1 MRNITIES
9 NNGSFN
15 YALVSTLEKVQEE
28 LEAYSK
34 KFSCYYI
41 IDSNVHALYRD
52 TFAGLV
58 EPSRLFEF
66 HSSEEN
72 KSFETLFSIYD
83 FLLSNK
89 ADRGSCIVV
98 VGGGITGDTGSFAAS
113 TFMRGTK
120 LVHVPTTLLAMVD
133 SSIGGKT
140 GVNYNKYKNFI
151 GSFYEPETVITSV
164 KFLET
169 LDRQDLLSGMG
180 EVLKY
185 ALLDADFF
193 EYCDEKLKGSLD
205 IPEEDLLQLISR
217 SAHIKNRVVT
227 EDKLDMKAR
236 HSLNL
241 GHTFG
246 HAIESVSG
254 FSVKHGIG
262 VIAGMRG
269 AAHLSNRTGIMSD
282 RTFSRVSEFLNR
294 YPTDSKIAALDSEEI
309 YMAMQGDKKRL
320 NGEVKFVLTG
330 NPGDLH
336 IDVSCAREDVIAA
349 IDHMKSTIK

>member
-15 YALVSTLEKVQEE
+15 YALLSSLEKVKEE
-28 LEAYSK
+28 LGVYHE
-34 KFSCYYI
+34 KFNCFYI
-41 IDSNVHALYRD
+41 IDKKVRGLYREFFD
-52 TFAGLV
+52 GFI
-58 EPSRLFEF
+58 EPSNIHEF
-66 HSSEEN
+66 SASEEN

-83 FLLSNK
+83 YLLANK

-151 GSFYEPETVITSV
+151 GSFYEPESVITSV

-169 LDRQDLLSGMG
+169 LDREDLLSGMG

-193 EYCDEKLKGSLD
+193 DYCYEKLQGSLD
-205 IPEEDLLQLISR
+205 ISEDDLLYLISR
-217 SAHIKNRVVT
+217 SAHIKNHVVT
-227 EDKLDMKAR
+227 EDKRDMKTR
-236 HSLNL
+236 HALNL

-269 AAHLSNRTGIMSD
+269 AAFLAKSMGTMSEE
-282 RTFSRVSEFLNR
+282 TFARVSEFLNR
-294 YPTDSKIAALDSEEI
+294 YPTASSIAGLDTNAI
-309 YMAMQGDKKRL
+309 YEAMQGDKKRI
-320 NGEVKFVLTG
+320 NGEVKFVLIG
-330 NPGDLH
+330 EPGELH
-336 IDVSCAREDVIAA
+336 VDVDCERDRVIDA
-349 IDHMKSTIK
+349 INYMKSTIK

>member
-15 YALVSTLEKVQEE
+15 YALLPSLEKVKEE
-28 LEAYSK
+28 LGVYRER
-34 KFSCYYI
+34 FNCFYI
-41 IDSNVHALYRD
+41 IDKKVKNLYSAFFNGFVDPTNVY
-52 TFAGLV
+52 
-58 EPSRLFEF
+58 EF
-66 HSSEEN
+66 SASEEN
-72 KSFETLFSIYD
+72 KSFDTIFSIYE
-83 FLLSNK
+83 FLLLNQ
-89 ADRGSCIVV
+89 ADRGSCIIV

-140 GVNYNKYKNFI
+140 GVNFNKYKNFI
-151 GSFYEPETVITSV
+151 GSFYEPESVVTSV

-169 LDRQDLLSGMG
+169 LDSEDLLSGMG

-193 EYCDEKLKGSLD
+193 SYCYEKLQGSLD
-205 IPEEDLLQLISR
+205 IPEGDLLYLISR
-217 SAHIKNRVVT
+217 SAHIKNHVVT
-227 EDKLDMKAR
+227 EDKRDMKTR
-236 HSLNL
+236 HALNL

-254 FSVKHGIG
+254 FSVKHGIA

-269 AAHLSNRTGIMSD
+269 AAYLAKSMRIMSEE
-282 RTFSRVSEFLNR
+282 TFARVSEFLNR
-294 YPTDSKIAALDSEEI
+294 YPTASSIAGLDTHAI
-309 YMAMQGDKKRL
+309 YEAMQGDKKRI
-320 NGEVKFVLTG
+320 NGEVKFVLIG
-330 NPGDLH
+330 DPGDLH
-336 IDVSCAREDVIAA
+336 IDVHCEREQVIAA
-349 IDHMKSTIK
+349 IDYMKSTIK

>member
-1 MRNITIES
+1 LRNITIES

-15 YALVSTLEKVQEE
+15 YALLSSLDKIKEQLSKYHEK
-28 LEAYSK
+28 YN
-34 KFSCYYI
+34 CYYI
-41 IDSNVHALYRD
+41 IDKKVRGLYADFFAGFVNGSNVY
-52 TFAGLV
+52 
-58 EPSRLFEF
+58 EF
-66 HSSEEN
+66 SASEEN
-72 KSFETLFSIYD
+72 KSFETIFSIYD
-83 FLLSNK
+83 FLLSGQ
-89 ADRGSCIVV
+89 ADRGSCIIV

-151 GSFYEPETVITSV
+151 GSFYEPESVITSV

-169 LDRQDLLSGMG
+169 LDREDLLSGMG

-193 EYCDEKLKGSLD
+193 NHCYGKLDGSLD
-205 IPEEDLLQLISR
+205 IREEDLLYLISR
-217 SAHIKNRVVT
+217 SAHIKNWVVS
-227 EDKLDMKAR
+227 EDKLDMKTR
-236 HSLNL
+236 HALNL

-254 FSVKHGIG
+254 FSVKHGIS

-269 AAHLSNRTGIMSD
+269 AAFLAKSTGIMSENS
-282 RTFSRVSEFLNR
+282 FVRVSEFLNR
-294 YPTDSKIAALDSEEI
+294 YPVDKKIALLDTGSI
-309 YMAMQGDKKRL
+309 YRAMQGDKKRI
-320 NGEVKFVLTG
+320 NGKVKFVLIG
-330 NPGDLH
+330 DPGELH
-336 IDVSCAREDVIAA
+336 IDVDCDEHDVVNA
-349 IDHMKSTIK
+349 IDYMKSTIK